1 MIIRRSS
8 GIVKIYLPKFT
19 LQLCKV
25 KNRAKADHGSSAA
38 GGGATWTMMVV
49 PSGCVCITAM

>member
-8 GIVKIYLPKFT
+8 GIVKIYLAKNT

-25 KNRAKADHGSSAA
+25 ENRAKMDHGTSAA
-38 GGGATWTMMVV
+38 GGGATWIMMVV
-49 PSGCVCITAM
+49 PSSCV